1 MADLK
6 HPGNKMDP
14 IPIPHSLEFN
24 RGRNEKSGKILQIDI
39 FILLFGK
46 ENIMLYRY
54 CSDLEIIVFSTKLF
68 KSISDQLCVRY
79 RRFSA

>member
-46 ENIMLYRY
+46 ENIML
-54 CSDLEIIVFSTKLF
+54 
-68 KSISDQLCVRY
+68 
-79 RRFSA
+79 